1 MKKTVFITLV
11 TLLIMGLS
19 AAEVLSLDSAL
30 KMAIANNNELKAAEN
45 NMKAAEKSMQSSYLA
60 LGPSASLSGSKVY
73 LDPGSETPAG
83 TIDETSSYGISA
95 SQPIFNGGK
104 VLLSAQIAKNTYKL
118 QKTSYQ
124 SKLLEITGAVEQKY
138 YSVQGLKEQMKA
150 LEKKLEQSTTNLE
163 IAKAKLEAGLFSNA
177 EYLQMRSEKLS
188 SELDLMNVQNAYLLG
203 KLELSNYLG
212 YTESYDVDE
221 FDMSS
226 YQIIMEIIKQ
236 SAAAAQKNLED
247 QLIEIGK
254 EHNPTIAI
262 SRLSIDTA
270 TKSKT
275 LAAGNFLPSIN
286 LSYSYDWSN
295 SNLNKD
301 FDGSGSLALVASMP
315 IFPLA
320 DNALDYQSAHYQLK
334 RSENNYAS
342 TEDGIILAIR
352 SSYLNLITSARQ
364 VESASV
370 SNELAWETWNQMRE
384 SFEQGLIS
392 STDLLSTEV
401 MVINS
406 DYNYISARQGFLESI
421 SSLKNLLGMDDKE
434 QLIKLIENM
443 EE

>member
-1 MKKTVFITLV
+1 MKKLIFITLI
-11 TLLIMGLS
+11 TLLITSLS
-19 AAEVLSLDSAL
+19 AVEVLSLDSAL
-30 KMAIANNNELKAAEN
+30 KMAIENNTELKTSEN

-73 LDPGSETPAG
+73 LDSGIETADG
-83 TIDETSSYGISA
+83 TKDETSSYGISA

-104 VLLSAQIAKNTYKL
+104 VLLSAQIARNTYKI

-124 SKLLEITGAVEQKY
+124 GKLLEITAAVEQKY
-138 YSVQGLKEQMKA
+138 FAVQGNREQVKA
-150 LEKKLEQSTTNLE
+150 LEKKLEQSTTNLD
-163 IAKAKLEAGLFSNA
+163 IARAKLEAGLFSNA
-177 EYLQMRSEKLS
+177 EFLQMRSEKLS
-188 SELDLMNVQNAYLLG
+188 SELDLMNVQNAYELG

-212 YTESYDVDE
+212 YTESFEVEE

-226 YQIIMEIIKQ
+226 YQAIMETLKQ
-236 SAAAAQKNLED
+236 SDMAAQKELEN

-262 SRLSIDTA
+262 SRINIDTA
-270 TKSKT
+270 RKSKT
-275 LAAGNFLPSIN
+275 MAGGNLLPSLN
-286 LSYSYDWSN
+286 LSYSYNWAND
-295 SNLNKD
+295 NLDED
-301 FDGSGSLALVASMP
+301 FEGSGSLALAASMP

-334 RSENNYAS
+334 SSKNNFKY
-342 TEDGIILAIR
+342 TEDAITLAIR
-352 SSYLNLITSARQ
+352 SSCLYLFTSARK
-364 VESASV
+364 VESAKI

-401 MVINS
+401 TVINS

-421 SSLKNLLGMDDKE
+421 SSLKNLLGMEDKE

>member
-1 MKKTVFITLV
+1 MKKLIFITLI
-11 TLLIMGLS
+11 TLLIASLS
-19 AAEVLSLDSAL
+19 AVEVLSLDDAL
-30 KMAIANNNELKAAEN
+30 KMATSNNPELKAAEN

-73 LDPGSETPAG
+73 LDPGSQTIAG
-83 TIDETSSYGISA
+83 TMDETSSYGISA

-104 VLLSAQIAKNTYKL
+104 VLLSAQIANNTYKI

-124 SKLLEITGAVEQKY
+124 SKLFEITAAVEQKY
-138 YSVQGLKEQMKA
+138 FAVQGFREQVKA

-163 IAKAKLEAGLFSNA
+163 IAHAKREAGLFSNA

-188 SELDLMNVQNAYLLG
+188 SELDLMNVQNAYGLG
-203 KLELSNYLG
+203 KLALANYLG
-212 YTESYDVDE
+212 YTESFEVEE

-226 YQIIMEIIKQ
+226 YQTIMETLKQ
-236 SAAAAQKNLED
+236 SDPAAQKDLEN

-254 EHNPTIAI
+254 KQNPTIAI
-262 SRLSIDTA
+262 SRISIDTA
-270 TKSKT
+270 EKAKT
-275 LAAGNFLPSIN
+275 MAGSNLLPSLN

-295 SNLNKD
+295 SNLNQD
-301 FDGSGSLALVASMP
+301 FDGSGSLALIASMP

-320 DNALDYQSAHYQLK
+320 DNALDYQSARYQLK
-334 RSENNYAS
+334 SSENNFDNA
-342 TEDGIILAIR
+342 EDGIILAIR
-352 SSYLNLITSARQ
+352 SSYLNLITTARQ
-364 VESASV
+364 VESAKV
-370 SNELAWETWNQMRE
+370 NNELAWETWNQMRE